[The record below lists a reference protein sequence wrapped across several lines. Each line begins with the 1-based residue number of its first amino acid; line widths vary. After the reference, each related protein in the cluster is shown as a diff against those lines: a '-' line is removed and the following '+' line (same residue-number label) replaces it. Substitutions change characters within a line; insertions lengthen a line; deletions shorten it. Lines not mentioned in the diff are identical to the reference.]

1 MKKIVPFLFILIF
14 ISNPCKL
21 FSQNSEL
28 LTTEELENYRK
39 QVSNLVK
46 YLEGTLNFLGD
57 PEQVNI
63 EKEIIINESFL
74 KIFKDDKVQV
84 EDDLDENREVPL
96 HKDVQ
101 AYLKDVI
108 FFYRQAKF
116 EFEIADISHFAKE
129 DNFHYFRVSFNRML
143 EGITITGDSVQSRKA
158 RFMEVNLD
166 ISSNDLKIA
175 SIYTTKLNE
184 KEEARQW
191 WINLS
196 LEWKKIFGQGVMI
209 TDSIELAD
217 VSYFTDSL
225 VITFNE
231 QIQDLSLVDT
241 TLNYDIEL
249 PDERQTLSNTI
260 SSYDTVYM
268 DTKTVYSKLSGIL
281 KQSKLDISD
290 NEQIRKLDPVSELSE
305 LKELNCSNTLISSL
319 FPIRNLNRLEILDFS
334 DTPVDDLSPLN
345 YSTTLKEL
353 NCSFTLISDLSSI
366 SGLVNLESLECNGI
380 KITDL
385 AFTENM
391 QKLKTL
397 DCSDTRII
405 ELSPL
410 KHLGALESFD
420 ISETKIT
427 NLDSIVYAGT
437 LKYLNCENSSITSI
451 EPLGKL
457 ENLEVLRI
465 SNTEINNLISL
476 NEAENLRK
484 IYCDNSGIAQNDAI
498 QFMRDNPGCL
508 VIFESEEL
516 LSGWKELES
525 EWKEIL
531 MELGNISEN
540 PTKEELHSLL
550 KIEELDISGN
560 RNITYLNPVR
570 KLYYLSSLNISS
582 VNVEDYSPVG
592 EAIMLKWL
600 DISNTNLESVD
611 FLSNLSRLQEL
622 RIENTSV
629 SSLETLQGLKNLK
642 YIYADNSKIND
653 NSAFKFR
660 QENPDCIVIY
670 KTGELEKWWNN
681 LPDAWKEYFSDIY
694 TLETPPSKENLH
706 QLLFIDSLQISDRK
720 QINDLSSV
728 TMLRGLKSISFTGTQ
743 INNLQPLSRLQNLK
757 AIICNQ
763 NPVSD
768 LTSLSGLNTLTHV
781 NIENTP
787 VSDLRPLANLNRLK
801 EINFSG
807 TQVSNL
813 KPLSNLVKLEVVKL
827 NNTAIKNIK
836 FLQNLPDLK
845 TLECY
850 NTRISA
856 KNVDKFKTAKPGCEV
871 VYY

>member
-74 KIFKDDKVQV
+74 KIFKDDKVQI
-84 EDDLDENREVPL
+84 EDDLDENREVPI

-116 EFEIADISHFAKE
+116 KFEIADISHFAKE

-196 LEWKKIFGQGVMI
+196 LEWKKIFGEEVMI
-209 TDSIELAD
+209 TDSLELAD
-217 VSYFTDSL
+217 ITYFTDSL
-225 VITFNE
+225 IITFNE
-231 QIQDLSLVDT
+231 QNQDLTLVDT

-260 SSYDTVYM
+260 SSYDTVFM
-268 DTKTVYSKLSGIL
+268 DTKTVYTKLSGIL
-281 KQSKLDISD
+281 KQSKLDISG

-319 FPIRNLNRLEILDFS
+319 FPIRNINRLEVLDFS

-353 NCSFTLISDLSSI
+353 NCSFTLISDLSPI

-385 AFTENM
+385 VFTGNM

-405 ELSPL
+405 DLSPL
-410 KHLGALESFD
+410 KHLSALESFD

-427 NLDSIVYAGT
+427 NLDSILYAGT
-437 LKYLNCENSSITSI
+437 IKYLNCESSSITSI

-457 ENLEVLRI
+457 ANLEVLRI
-465 SNTEINNLISL
+465 SNTEVNSL
-476 NEAENLRK
+476 SSLDKAENLK
-484 IYCDNSGIAQNDAI
+484 KVYCDNTGIAKDETI
-498 QFMRDNPGCL
+498 QFMRGNPGCL

-516 LSGWKELES
+516 LSGWEELDN
-525 EWKEIL
+525 EWKKIL
-531 MELGNISEN
+531 MDLGNFGEN
-540 PTKEELHSLL
+540 PTREELHSLL
-550 KIEELDISGN
+550 KIEELNLSGN
-560 RNITYLNPVR
+560 DSISYLNPVR
-570 KLYYLSSLNISS
+570 KLYNMNSLNLSF

-592 EAIMLKWL
+592 EAIELKWL
-600 DISNTNLESVD
+600 DMSNTNLESVD

-642 YIYADNSKIND
+642 YIYADSSKIND

-670 KTGELEKWWNN
+670 KTGELEKWWND
-681 LPDAWKEYFSDIY
+681 LPKEWNEYFTETYS
-694 TLETPPSKENLH
+694 LESPPSKENLH
-706 QLLFIDSLQISDRK
+706 QILFVDSLVITDKRA
-720 QINDLSSV
+720 INDL
-728 TMLRGLKSISFTGTQ
+728 TPITELKGLISISFTGTQ

-757 AIICNQ
+757 VIKCNQ

-768 LTSLSGLNTLTHV
+768 LTPLSGLSSLTSID
-781 NIENTP
+781 IENTP
-787 VSDLRPLANLNRLK
+787 VSDLGPFENFKKLMD
-801 EINFSG
+801 INFSG
-807 TQVSNL
+807 TQVSNM
-813 KPLSNLVKLEVVKL
+813 KPLANLTNLEVVKL
-827 NNTAIKNIK
+827 NNTLIKNLK
-836 FLQNLPDLK
+836 HLQKLPNLK
-845 TLECY
+845 TVECY
-850 NTRISA
+850 NTRISS
-856 KNVDKFKTAKPGCEV
+856 KTVGKFRAVRPYCEV